1 MSDRRRS
8 RLPARDTSH
17 AWKLSRERIIP
28 VPHVAQ
34 TSRWDAT
41 AVTVRGSLLI
51 VVLCVPMLMIPGFVT
66 SGVLPFLALFLT
78 ASHGS
83 LLVRQWIRRR

>member
-1 MSDRRRS
+1 M
-8 RLPARDTSH
+8 
-17 AWKLSRERIIP
+17 
-28 VPHVAQ
+28 VQ
-34 TSRWDAT
+34 TLQWDVT

-51 VVLCVPMLMIPGFVT
+51 VVLCLPLLVIPGFAA

-83 LLVRQWIRRR
+83 LLVRQWVRRR

>member
-1 MSDRRRS
+1 M
-8 RLPARDTSH
+8 
-17 AWKLSRERIIP
+17 
-28 VPHVAQ
+28 
-34 TSRWDAT
+34 

-51 VVLCVPMLMIPGFVT
+51 VLLSLPLLAIPGFLA

-83 LLVRQWIRRR
+83 LLVRQWVRRR